1 MNKLFIDADVILD
14 LLLDRQPYSSA
25 AIKLITLIEEKEVS
39 AYTSPVVLANIY
51 YISSK
56 LVDKR
61 KALEYLRRLLSLLQV
76 AAVDEKILLL
86 AANSSFNDFED
97 AIQYYAAKNEAMGFL
112 ITRNKLD
119 YKVSDLTV
127 CTPAEYLTVYHH
139 SAAN

>member
-1 MNKLFIDADVILD
+1 MTKLFIDADVILD
-14 LLLDRQPYSSA
+14 LLLDRQPFSSA
-25 AIKLITLIEEKEVS
+25 AIKLFTLIEEKRVL

-51 YISSK
+51 YISAK

-61 KALEYLRRLLSLLQV
+61 KALEHLRRLLSLLQV

-97 AIQYYAAKNEAMGFL
+97 AIQYFAAKNEAVGFL
-112 ITRNKLD
+112 LTRNKQD

-127 CTPAEYLTVYHH
+127 CTPAEYLTVHHH
-139 SAAN
+139 SASN